1 MSGLNQIFR
10 IFTPPPPPPPPPP
23 VVITTSLERWRL
35 MPPRAI
41 ADLVVIATLSAFGT
55 AVLLFVV
62 YVTVKTL
69 MRHSAQRRAA
79 RLSQIICAPTTA
91 EDDDDLERRETPREA
106 ADDAE
111 DADAN
116 AEPEKAAAPA
126 LASSPPARPRKARA
140 TKSKARRGNSEAAAL
155 ERPLTRAAGKRLA
168 KA

>member
-1 MSGLNQIFR
+1 
-10 IFTPPPPPPPPPP
+10 
-23 VVITTSLERWRL
+23 

-69 MRHSAQRRAA
+69 MRYSAQRRAA
-79 RLSQIICAPTTA
+79 RLAQIICAPTTA

-116 AEPEKAAAPA
+116 AEPEKVAAPS
-126 LASSPPARPRKARA
+126 LASSPPPRARKMRA
-140 TKSKARRGNSEAAAL
+140 KSKARRGNNEAAAL